1 MSGGGKCSAVA
12 QSRQKEGTSQD
23 FANRGQWWPWAGCP
37 GWHTVD
43 MSHCAPTMNLAVKMG
58 WLNHLSLSNT
68 HTKKKVPWKC
78 SHGGEEKPYYPATE
92 LHTFVSE
99 LNLSTQVT
107 CTTSNQQHVP
117 PSSSCMLSGRAW
129 VKPTLARQ
137 NLLEMG
143 CSYIQLHSRVT
154 PRSHTTTTYLVHK
167 VPSKVPTR

>member
-1 MSGGGKCSAVA
+1 MFCSSTKQAERGNISGFCQQRAMVALGWLPRMAQSGHVSLCTHHEPSCQNGVA
-12 QSRQKEGTSQD
+12 QPPLTLQHTQKKE
-23 FANRGQWWPWAGCP
+23 A
-37 GWHTVD
+37 
-43 MSHCAPTMNLAVKMG
+43 
-58 WLNHLSLSNT
+58 
-68 HTKKKVPWKC
+68 PWKC

-92 LHTFVSE
+92 LHTFMSE
-99 LNLSTQVT
+99 LNLSAQVT
-107 CTTSNQQHVP
+107 CTTSNQQHAP

-137 NLLEMG
+137 SVLEMG